1 MKSAARL
8 ASRAPSEVEVLD
20 STLREGSQARG
31 VSFDVQGK
39 VRIALEL
46 DRVGVAFIEGGWPGS
61 NPKDEEFF
69 RVMRDYSLRNAELVA
84 FTSTRRR
91 GLRAERDPMLARV
104 VDAGT
109 RWVTVFGKAW
119 DLHVREVLRASL
131 EENLEM
137 ITDTIEYLRGH
148 GIRVIFD
155 AEHFFDGYRE
165 NPDYAMRV
173 LEAAVEAG
181 AERVVLA
188 DTNGGMLPH
197 QVYEVVWEV
206 VDRLGSRTVIGLHMH
221 NDSGNAVANTLMGV
235 LAGAKHVQ
243 VTVNGIGERTG
254 NADLCVVAPNLELK
268 MGVRA
273 LRNPEGLRL
282 LRSLSRLVYELAGL
296 EPNPYQPYVGDYA
309 FAHKAGVHVDA
320 VLKNPRAYEHIDP
333 ELVGNERR
341 FTVSELS
348 GAANLVA
355 WAREE
360 LGLELDKRDPAVR
373 RALERIKRLEAE
385 GYRFENATASAL
397 LILLEELGLRGK
409 PLQVR
414 HWRVMSGGEDW
425 GTARSW
431 AVLKLARGGDEEL
444 AAGEGGGPVHAI
456 DEALRRA
463 LQRLLPEAGE
473 IKLIDYRVHLP
484 RASKHTASEVRVEI
498 TFTDGERAWTT
509 TAVSQNIIE
518 ASLRALI
525 EGIEYHLIRKRL
537 RARKQNNT
545 NPATTPPK
553 R

>member
-1 MKSAARL
+1 MAVKFEARL
-8 ASRAPSEVEVLD
+8 PREVEILD

-69 RVMRDYSLRNAELVA
+69 RVMRDYSLQNAELVA
-84 FTSTRRR
+84 FTSTRRK
-91 GLRAERDPMLARV
+91 GVRARDDPLLGKV
-104 VDAGT
+104 LDAGT
-109 RWVTVFGKAW
+109 RWVTVFGKSW
-119 DLHVREVLRASL
+119 DLHVREVLRTSL

-137 ITDTIEYLRGH
+137 IRDTIEFFREH
-148 GIRVIFD
+148 GVRVIFD

-165 NPDYAMRV
+165 NPEYAMSV
-173 LEAAVEAG
+173 LRAALEAG
-181 AERVVLA
+181 AERIVLA

-197 QVYEVVWEV
+197 WVYEIVSRV
-206 VDRLGSRTVIGLHMH
+206 VDELGSGVVVGLHMH

-235 LAGAKHVQ
+235 LAGARHVQ

-282 LRSLSRLVYELAGL
+282 LKRLSRLVYELAGL

-309 FAHKAGVHVDA
+309 FAHKAGVHIDA
-320 VLKNPRAYEHIDP
+320 VLKNPRAYEHVDP

-341 FTVSELS
+341 FAVSELS

-360 LGLELDKRDPAVR
+360 LGLKLDKRDPAVR

-385 GYRFENATASAL
+385 GYSFENAVASAL
-397 LILLEELGLRGK
+397 LVLLEELGLRGK
-409 PLQVR
+409 PFEVR
-414 HWRVMSGGEDW
+414 LWRVMSGGEEW
-425 GTARSW
+425 GSAKSW
-431 AVLKLARGGDEEL
+431 AVVKLARGDREEL

-463 LQRLLPEAGE
+463 LRSLLPEAGE
-473 IKLIDYRVHLP
+473 IRLIDYRVHLP

-498 TFTDGERAWTT
+498 TFTDGKRTWTT

-518 ASLRALI
+518 ASLRALV
-525 EGIEYHLIRKRL
+525 EGFEYHLLRRRL
-537 RARKQNNT
+537 RGE
-545 NPATTPPK
+545 
-553 R
+553 